1 MKTEKTSFVRIET
14 GARNQLRAYCKKN
27 KAVMGVVAS
36 RIISDW
42 VIWTNK
48 NNSKAKRCAVK
59 K

>member
-42 VIWTNK
+42 VTFTTSRE
-48 NNSKAKRCAVK
+48 SKRKAVK